1 MGEGILNSFD
11 IFRPFL
17 FPLLSYTYIYICK
30 SIFLSKK
37 SPLLKMARI
46 GIDKAPRSSVNL
58 SLAERM
64 KEKERERE
72 VVGCQRQPDARA
84 VLSRSRGTVGVG
96 EVGGDRKARRG
107 LLERWRLE

>member
-17 FPLLSYTYIYICK
+17 FPLLSHIYIYICK

-64 KEKERERE
+64 KEKERERDGRLSATAGRKGGIVE
-72 VVGCQRQPDARA
+72 VAWHCRGR
-84 VLSRSRGTVGVG
+84 RSGRG
-96 EVGGDRKARRG
+96 
-107 LLERWRLE
+107 

>member
-17 FPLLSYTYIYICK
+17 FPLLSLIYICK

-37 SPLLKMARI
+37 SALLKMARI

-64 KEKERERE
+64 KEKERERGGRLSATAGRKGGIVE
-72 VVGCQRQPDARA
+72 VAWHCRGR
-84 VLSRSRGTVGVG
+84 RSGRG
-96 EVGGDRKARRG
+96 
-107 LLERWRLE
+107 